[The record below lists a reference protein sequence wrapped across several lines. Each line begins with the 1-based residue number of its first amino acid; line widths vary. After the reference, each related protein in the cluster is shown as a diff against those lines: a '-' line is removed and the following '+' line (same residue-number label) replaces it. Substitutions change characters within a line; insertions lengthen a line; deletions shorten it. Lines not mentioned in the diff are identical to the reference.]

1 MKHLNET
8 QQRAYAYAMKPFAAL
23 SFLSGGFVIY
33 HLLAQRRDKLQ
44 RMYHRI
50 ILAMN
55 ICVVTVAAADF
66 VGTWAMPVGTPY
78 RLGAA
83 GNQTT
88 CTTQGFV
95 RIVFYP
101 AVPYYYASLSIV
113 SCVAVKN
120 SFMEKNYRH
129 IEKWIHLG
137 AIIVTIPLAIFFLL
151 CKKINPG
158 LSGCFAEE
166 YPLGCIDDPNV
177 PCQRGGDVR
186 NRNVKKI
193 YGGVFLIITFV
204 IPAIALLFLRASIR
218 KASRAAI
225 GSKGKKKMMES
236 FRKKALKKLT
246 AQSAFYLLSFW
257 STHIMNVIT
266 FIFFIITGYYQIHL
280 HILGLCSA
288 SFQGVVLL
296 LVYFRLEAMKIDA
309 KTGIENGETTRDN
322 TQIQQID
329 AGGTRLTVADIR
341 VAAEAERKSVD
352 SSLKYS
358 FNIFDG
364 TPDESSPWAN
374 FLNPGDDFEDEFK
387 DDSSSCF
394 NINEDLTLEVYDN
407 SSS

>member
-33 HLLAQRRDKLQ
+33 HLLVQRRDKLQ

-88 CTTQGFV
+88 CTTQGFA
-95 RIVFYP
+95 RIVFYL
-101 AVPYYYASLSIV
+101 AVPYYYSSLSIY
-113 SCVAVKN
+113 SYVAVEK

-129 IEKWIHLG
+129 IEKWIHRG

-151 CKKINPG
+151 FKKINPG
-158 LSGCFAEE
+158 LVGCSVEE

-177 PCQRGGDVR
+177 PCQRGGDALSEMF
-186 NRNVKKI
+186 KKI
-193 YGGVFLIITFV
+193 YGSVFIIITFV
-204 IPAIALLFLRASIR
+204 IPPMALLFLRASIK
-218 KASRAAI
+218 KASHGAI
-225 GSKGKKKMMES
+225 GSKGKKKMIES
-236 FRKKALKKLT
+236 FRKEALKNLT
-246 AQSAFYLLSFW
+246 AQSALYLLSFW
-257 STHIMNVIT
+257 STQILNYIT
-266 FIFFIITGYYQIHL
+266 ALTIIFTGYYPYYIH
-280 HILGLCSA
+280 ISGLCSS

-296 LVYFRLEAMKIDA
+296 LVYFRLEAKTSSA
-309 KTGIENGETTRDN
+309 KTGIETCEATRDSA
-322 TQIQQID
+322 QIQQNDSGDI
-329 AGGTRLTVADIR
+329 RLTVADIR
-341 VAAEAERKSVD
+341 ETARAERKPVGATH
-352 SSLKYS
+352 KYS

-364 TPDESSPWAN
+364 TPDESSPWAK
-374 FLNPGDDFEDEFK
+374 FLNPGDDSEDEFEN
-387 DDSSSCF
+387 D
-394 NINEDLTLEVYDN
+394 Y
-407 SSS
+407 